1 MLLGVFLWLRV
12 AGDGCVK
19 KKSELPVCLELE
31 IKTTLFKAGLCS
43 CFSDP
48 PLGCCAGIFA
58 FKCSRA
64 EEIFNLLQDLM
75 QCNSI
80 NVVEEP
86 VVITR
91 NSHPPER
98 ELSRTP
104 QAPNSEA
111 LSASEEKRG
120 DTEPWVISV
129 IAPVKRPFAAPG
141 SPRCSP
147 VSLCLRMPH
156 AACLFYGCTC
166 LLCGILFPRKRQQKA
181 LQIVNRVVTLWV
193 LFIWIKWPFLRPA
206 TRSRWLLEETT
217 FGRIRVCSIPVSIRR
232 DLNRFKRESLALVLT
247 LGTSSQG
254 SSPDRLMGLGRG
266 QENKVSS
273 VCTKPVL

>member
-1 MLLGVFLWLRV
+1 MLLGVFLWLWV
-12 AGDGCVK
+12 AGDGCLK
-19 KKSELPVCLELE
+19 KKSELPDRLELG
-31 IKTTLFKAGLCS
+31 ITSVPVKAGPCS

-91 NSHPPER
+91 NSHPTER

-120 DTEPWVISV
+120 AAEQWVISAV
-129 IAPVKRPFAAPG
+129 APVERPFAAPG
-141 SPRCSP
+141 SPC
-147 VSLCLRMPH
+147 C
-156 AACLFYGCTC
+156 
-166 LLCGILFPRKRQQKA
+166 
-181 LQIVNRVVTLWV
+181 
-193 LFIWIKWPFLRPA
+193 
-206 TRSRWLLEETT
+206 
-217 FGRIRVCSIPVSIRR
+217 
-232 DLNRFKRESLALVLT
+232 
-247 LGTSSQG
+247 
-254 SSPDRLMGLGRG
+254 
-266 QENKVSS
+266 
-273 VCTKPVL
+273 